1 MEHDRGFT
9 NRFDDLAGSPLPGRS
24 REALLPLVTAMLD
37 AIAGQAPPGSG
48 EGDGVGKRAAAV
60 SVAPAGGLY
69 RGPAGMALALAFAAA
84 PDSSLLPE
92 LDAGR
97 RERYADAAR
106 RLAEASVE
114 YAEEMEGR
122 ATCTGAA
129 VISSGGAEST
139 RMRVRASPPRL
150 PAPPTTPSASNGERE
165 SGSETSAAFLL
176 GGAGAFVAA
185 ALASG
190 AAGRTAAAVGH
201 AQSFARL
208 HRELQ
213 PRAVTVRA
221 HRLGSDELFV
231 GRAGILCGALLLKR
245 RLGIEI
251 LTDEETST
259 VCQAIVDSGKEYAAR
274 KHKPVPLMYAYYG
287 TEYLGAAH
295 GLSSILLMLLSYQQH
310 LDAEDRELVWRT
322 LDFLAEQERD
332 GNWAAELMEPAVDDK
347 SLVHWCHGAPGVA
360 YVFAKAY
367 LLSGEAC
374 YLAVCVRCAEIAW
387 RRGLLN
393 KGPGICHGV
402 AGSAYV
408 FLLLHRLTRDPK
420 YLYRAHRFAEFMF
433 SEEFKAG
440 SQPLDAPFS
449 LFEGLAG
456 TACFFLDLL
465 QPDKAEFP
473 IFSVFTP

>member
-1 MEHDRGFT
+1 MEDDRCFT
-9 NRFDDLAGSPLPGRS
+9 NRFDDHAGSPLPGSS

-37 AIAGQAPPGSG
+37 TIAGQAPPGSG
-48 EGDGVGKRAAAV
+48 EGDGGVGGKRAGT
-60 SVAPAGGLY
+60 VAPEGGLY
-69 RGPAGMALALAFAAA
+69 RGPAGMALALAFATA
-84 PDSSLLPE
+84 PDSSLLPG

-114 YAEEMEGR
+114 YAEKMEGR

-129 VISSGGAEST
+129 AIS
-139 RMRVRASPPRL
+139 
-150 PAPPTTPSASNGERE
+150 SASNGERE
-165 SGSETSAAFLL
+165 SGSETSASFLL

-190 AAGRTAAAVGH
+190 AAGRAAAAVAY

-208 HRELQ
+208 HREL
-213 PRAVTVRA
+213 PRSVTVRP

-274 KHKPVPLMYAYYG
+274 KRKPVPLMYAYYG

-332 GNWAAELMEPAVDDK
+332 GNWAAELMEPAAHDK

-367 LLSGEAC
+367 LLSGEAR
-374 YLAVCVRCAEIAW
+374 YLAVCVHCAETAW
-387 RRGLLN
+387 RRGLLK

-408 FLLLHRLTRDPK
+408 FLLLHRLTGDPK

>member
-114 YAEEMEGR
+114 YAEEME
-122 ATCTGAA
+122 
-129 VISSGGAEST
+129 
-139 RMRVRASPPRL
+139 
-150 PAPPTTPSASNGERE
+150 E

-287 TEYLGAAH
+287 TEYLGTWH
-295 GLSSILLMLLSYQQH
+295 HLS
-310 LDAEDRELVWRT
+310 T
-322 LDFLAEQERD
+322 
-332 GNWAAELMEPAVDDK
+332 
-347 SLVHWCHGAPGVA
+347 
-360 YVFAKAY
+360 
-367 LLSGEAC
+367 
-374 YLAVCVRCAEIAW
+374 
-387 RRGLLN
+387 
-393 KGPGICHGV
+393 
-402 AGSAYV
+402 
-408 FLLLHRLTRDPK
+408 
-420 YLYRAHRFAEFMF
+420 
-433 SEEFKAG
+433 
-440 SQPLDAPFS
+440 
-449 LFEGLAG
+449 
-456 TACFFLDLL
+456 
-465 QPDKAEFP
+465 
-473 IFSVFTP
+473 